1 MEKIPISLK
10 CRKCRINLIR
20 GKEDLDMHEVGTST
34 PNDFLYHDYR
44 KHGPKPLRAPE
55 CSHVFLL
62 SSEGP
67 ERMTPWLRSL
77 LGCRQRTD
85 NDNDSDDGYE
95 GEGPISCPGCKCKLG
110 DYNWVGQRCS
120 CGHWVIPAM
129 GIQRSKVDI
138 SYEMVNNNK
147 HI

>member
-1 MEKIPISLK
+1 MEKMEKKLISLR

-20 GKEDLDMHEVGTST
+20 GKEDVDIHEVGLST
-34 PNDFLYHDYR
+34 PRDFLYQDYH
-44 KHGPKPLRAPE
+44 KQGPKPLKPAA

-67 ERMTPWLRSL
+67 ERMPPWLRDFLS
-77 LGCRQRTD
+77 Q
-85 NDNDSDDGYE
+85 NDVDGNFQGE
-95 GEGPISCPGCKCKLG
+95 GEGSIPCPGCKCKLG

-120 CGHWVIPAM
+120 CGHWAIPAM

-138 SYEMVNNNK
+138 QYEK
-147 HI
+147 